1 LTPDPFGNLRDWG
14 PVLETLEELAHNGR
28 LDECQDGLVR
38 ILRYPGN
45 WRLREKA
52 LEQIP
57 RIARPSPP
65 LMNQVLHIAAD
76 DNLYF
81 EVRIL
86 AVRALGS
93 LIAQHR
99 RLSSPPPAKVE
110 PPVTET
116 LRRLRSVPQPPR
128 FQQALDACLHE
139 LAP

>member
-1 LTPDPFGNLRDWG
+1 MTPDPFGNLRDWG

-45 WRLREKA
+45 WRLREEA
-52 LEQIP
+52 LKHIP
-57 RIARPSPP
+57 RIARPGLP
-65 LMNQVLHIAAD
+65 LINQVLHIVAD

-86 AVRALGS
+86 AARALVS
-93 LIAQHR
+93 LIEQHR
-99 RLSSPPPAKVE
+99 RLSAPTPTPDE
-110 PPVTET
+110 PPVAET

-128 FQQALDACLHE
+128 FEQALDDCMQE